1 MIQACTV
8 TLFCLFTLLF
18 FLLYLSFS
26 DVPITLENTKS
37 KFTSH
42 QIMLS
47 SKRIFTLQVLK
58 KNIYHWWGF
67 LSWVFCFSHSDCGK
81 ALIFNIQHNC
91 DILKWLYLTKHLN
104 YLSLSLFKKYYTQI
118 TNGFSFFFIWCR
130 TIIWTFWNGLISWP
144 TDILFLKDAKT
155 S

>member
-1 MIQACTV
+1 MPWLCFV
-8 TLFCLFTLLF
+8 FLLF
-18 FLLYLSFS
+18 YFFY
-26 DVPITLENTKS
+26 
-37 KFTSH
+37 FTSLLV
-42 QIMLS
+42 MCPSLL
-47 SKRIFTLQVLK
+47 KTLNLNLHHIKLCFLANAYLLFRFLK
-58 KNIYHWWGF
+58 KYIYHWWGF

>member
-1 MIQACTV
+1 MCRDSVLSFYSFIFFYFTSLLVMCPSLLK
-8 TLFCLFTLLF
+8 TLNLNLHHIKLCFLANAYLLF
-18 FLLYLSFS
+18 RF
-26 DVPITLENTKS
+26 
-37 KFTSH
+37 
-42 QIMLS
+42 
-47 SKRIFTLQVLK
+47 LK
-58 KNIYHWWGF
+58 KYIYHWWGF